1 MGLSTYVVKRILLGA
16 ITVFGVLTI
25 LFFSIRMIP
34 GDPAV
39 IALGDMAN
47 PEDIARLHK
56 EWGLDLPLHEQ
67 YIRFMSNVL
76 LHGDFGRSITNDQPT
91 MLRIMSRL
99 PYTLTLAVLGTGL
112 AILIGVV
119 AGTIAAIKRNSII
132 DYLIMVFIILGFS
145 VPVFYLG
152 ILFIQFFSIYLKWF
166 PVLGP
171 GPNYPFWENMRRFIL
186 PSLAVAIGIGA
197 VTARMTRASILEV
210 LHQDYIMVAKAKG
223 APGSRVIFYH
233 ALKNALI
240 PVVTIVGLNFGALLG
255 GTVLI
260 EYVFGIPGLG
270 TLLVEAVF
278 QRDYPQIQASVFVF
292 SILFISV
299 NILVDVLY
307 HYLDPRIRLE

>member
-119 AGTIAAIKRNSII
+119 SGTVAAIKRNSII

-210 LHQDYIMVAKAKG
+210 LHQDYVMVARAKG

>member
-1 MGLSTYVVKRILLGA
+1 MGLSTYIVKRVLLGI

-67 YIRFMSNVL
+67 YIRFMTNVL
-76 LHGDFGRSITNDQPT
+76 LYGDFGRSITNDQPT

-99 PYTLTLAVLGTGL
+99 PYTITLAVLGTGL

-119 AGTIAAIKRNSII
+119 AGTIAAIKRNSIV

-171 GPNYPFWENMRRFIL
+171 GPNYSFWENLRRFIL

-223 APGSRVIFYH
+223 ASSSRVIFYH

-292 SILFISV
+292 SILFIAV

>member
-119 AGTIAAIKRNSII
+119 SGTVAAIKRNSII

-210 LHQDYIMVAKAKG
+210 LHQDYVMVAKAKG

>member
-1 MGLSTYVVKRILLGA
+1 MGLSTYVVKRVLLGA

-47 PEDIARLHK
+47 PEDIARLHR

-119 AGTIAAIKRNSII
+119 AGTVAAIKRNSII

>member
-119 AGTIAAIKRNSII
+119 AGTIAAIKRNSVI

-210 LHQDYIMVAKAKG
+210 LHQDYIMVARAKG
-223 APGSRVIFYH
+223 APSSRVIFYH

>member
-1 MGLSTYVVKRILLGA
+1 MGLTRYVIKRIFIGV
-16 ITVFGVLTI
+16 ITIFGVLTI
-25 LFFSIRMIP
+25 LFFSVRMIP

-47 PEDIARLHK
+47 PGDVMRLHH

-67 YIRFMSNVL
+67 YIKFMTNVL
-76 LHGDFGRSITNDQPT
+76 LHGNFGRSIANDQPT
-91 MLRIMSRL
+91 MLRIADRL
-99 PYTLTLAVLGTGL
+99 PYTLTLAVLGTML
-112 AILIGVV
+112 AVIIGIITGTV
-119 AGTIAAIKRNSII
+119 AAVKRNTLI

-152 ILFIQFFSIYLKWF
+152 IIFIQFFSINLKIL

-171 GPNYPFWENMRRFIL
+171 GPNYSIWENLKRFVL
-186 PSLAVAIGIGA
+186 PSLSIAISIGA
-197 VTARMTRASILEV
+197 VTARMTRASVLEV
-210 LHQDYIMVAKAKG
+210 LNQEYIVVARAKG
-223 APGSRVIFYH
+223 ASGGRVLFYH

-240 PVVTIVGLNFGALLG
+240 PVVTIIGLNFGALLG

-278 QRDYPQIQASVFVF
+278 ERDYPQIQASVFVF
-292 SILFISV
+292 SVLFVSV
-299 NILVDVLY
+299 NIIVDILY
-307 HYLDPRIRLE
+307 HYLDPRIRLG